1 MPVKC
6 SLTPKTCLMRLKNFV
21 AIPFDACM
29 IRTSSDTTMTKA
41 IKLQLSGKRNKNVMI
56 AIDSRLHD
64 QIEAI
69 SKEADV
75 TFSTCTY
82 QILKQ
87 AIEHVEV

>member
-1 MPVKC
+1 
-6 SLTPKTCLMRLKNFV
+6 MRLKNFV

-29 IRTSSDTTMTKA
+29 IRPSSDTTMTKA

-82 QILKQ
+82 QILKK